1 MNILDQIVSFK
12 RREIESVKRARP
24 LAELKEVLSGLPP
37 ARDFR
42 AALRRRR
49 CAIIAEVKRSSPSRG
64 RLVDAFDPVETAKI
78 YDEGGAAA
86 ISVLTERNFFEGDGS
101 FLGRIKQ
108 VTGVP
113 LLRKDFIIDSYQIY
127 ETMILGGDALLLIAG
142 LLEIVQLSEFI
153 GIADEL
159 GITSLVEVHDPG
171 QLEKALRAGAQ
182 VIGINNRN
190 LRTFETDLKTTLDL
204 LPSIPQ
210 GVIAVSESGIRSRL
224 DVELLMRG
232 GVHAFLVGEALMS
245 SADVP
250 KKIRE
255 LAGT

>member
-1 MNILDQIVSFK
+1 MK
-12 RREIESVKRARP
+12 
-24 LAELKEVLSGLPP
+24 
-37 ARDFR
+37 
-42 AALRRRR
+42 
-49 CAIIAEVKRSSPSRG
+49 
-64 RLVDAFDPVETAKI
+64 ETALSW
-78 YDEGGAAA
+78 GG
-86 ISVLTERNFFEGDGS
+86 SNRSRE
-101 FLGRIKQ
+101 FLSCARTSSSIPIRSTKQ
-108 VTGVP
+108 
-113 LLRKDFIIDSYQIY
+113 S
-127 ETMILGGDALLLIAG
+127 ILGGDALLLIAG